1 MERNNDGNAAG
12 GRRMTMVTY
21 ETVMPWGETL
31 RISAD
36 LTQAAATI
44 YYSAGDGGDEEQWVC
59 TPYQTA
65 DARHRAHNAVMLVIG
80 YLGRSWYAAPD
91 DERDDDA
98 ILAEIGGA
106 IELEVL
112 P

>member
-1 MERNNDGNAAG
+1 MI
-12 GRRMTMVTY
+12 Y

-36 LTQAAATI
+36 LTQAGANI
-44 YYSAGDGGDEEQWVC
+44 YYSAGDGDDGEQWDC

-65 DARHRAHNAVMLVIG
+65 DARHREHDAVMLVIG

-91 DERDDDA
+91 DDRNADA
-98 ILAEIGGA
+98 ILAEIGDEIDVEA
-106 IELEVL
+106 VEEQADR
-112 P
+112 